1 MSWAGCPPPGGNQS
15 VFQKITFFNLN
26 SKFIITRASAL
37 SSRGLALTKMKTT
50 THLGGSYDGGVL
62 VAEVGVLLDVLDE
75 SDEGVLVDLA
85 VLEVGFTL

>member
-1 MSWAGCPPPGGNQS
+1 MSSLCS
-15 VFQKITFFNLN
+15 KLSF
-26 SKFIITRASAL
+26 KFIIPLAWAVI
-37 SSRGLALTKMKTT
+37 SRTLALTT

-75 SDEGVLVDLA
+75 SDEGVLVNLA